1 MFTLLEILKK
11 VKPTHEESL
20 NRDLRLQKR
29 FTHGFSITASPSGA
43 RTDIE
48 KTPTIWSNAPKSY

>member
-20 NRDLRLQKR
+20 NRDLRLQKQRSQTLKSPKAAKQRR
-29 FTHGFSITASPSGA
+29 F
-43 RTDIE
+43 R
-48 KTPTIWSNAPKSY
+48 N

>member
-48 KTPTIWSNAPKSY
+48 KIPTIWSNAPKSY